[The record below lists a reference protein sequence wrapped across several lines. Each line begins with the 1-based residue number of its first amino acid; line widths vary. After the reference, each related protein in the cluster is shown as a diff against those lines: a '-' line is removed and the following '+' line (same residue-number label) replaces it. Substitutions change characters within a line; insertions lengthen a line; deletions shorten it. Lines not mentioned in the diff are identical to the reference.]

1 MGSRVYTFQEKLGHF
16 TARGL
21 FNNDDCFCVM
31 SNFEFH
37 KQFDLETTVGLP
49 HCRPLTD
56 ANHPNLKRF
65 KMHFYK
71 SQIEVSF
78 NKAYISIII
87 QVDPAYLIKL
97 PQLTSR

>member
-1 MGSRVYTFQEKLGHF
+1 
-16 TARGL
+16 
-21 FNNDDCFCVM
+21 M

-37 KQFDLETTVGLP
+37 KQLDLETTVGLP
-49 HCRPLTD
+49 QCRPLTD

-78 NKAYISIII
+78 
-87 QVDPAYLIKL
+87 QF
-97 PQLTSR
+97 

>member
-1 MGSRVYTFQEKLGHF
+1 
-16 TARGL
+16 
-21 FNNDDCFCVM
+21 M

-37 KQFDLETTVGLP
+37 KQLNLETTVGLP
-49 HCRPLTD
+49 QCRPLTD

-78 NKAYISIII
+78 NKVYISIII

-97 PQLTSR
+97 PRHTAHVTIVGSSYLQLHHQYLILIRGGNHFG

>member
-1 MGSRVYTFQEKLGHF
+1 
-16 TARGL
+16 
-21 FNNDDCFCVM
+21 M

-37 KQFDLETTVGLP
+37 KQLDLETTVGLP
-49 HCRPLTD
+49 QCRPLTD

-97 PQLTSR
+97 PHSPRHDSWFKLPPLTPPISNIDKGWKSFWIV